1 MICLCYLHLPRNT
14 HNFVLKLNNI
24 MEKDRILERTEQM
37 LVELSTKPVNDLNE
51 CTELDFV
58 STEAEEK
65 RKERIELLN
74 IENSR
79 VGVLN

>member
-1 MICLCYLHLPRNT
+1 
-14 HNFVLKLNNI
+14 
-24 MEKDRILERTEQM
+24 MEKEILERTEQM

-58 STEAEEK
+58 SAEAEDV

-74 IENSR
+74 KAR
-79 VGVLN
+79 VLQGVAVN